1 MKEALNNKTLLNYK
15 EHRVRKIMAENLK
28 MSYKK
33 IAPVAV
39 HTNSPKNL
47 ILR

>member
-1 MKEALNNKTLLNYK
+1 VKEALNNETVLNYK
-15 EHRVRKIMAENLK
+15 EHQVRKIMADNLG

-33 IAPVAV
+33 ITPVAL